1 MRLMLS
7 MSFKTQLLL
16 ISKYNQYIA
25 ICIIYF
31 PLMNLKNNIKSK
43 QMQTVRHNPDKDS
56 CYFIYFKD
64 FCHYFF
70 VSCKNKKPKCY
81 FQYAQEENGAGSDSD
96 DDSDVP
102 DELKQDY
109 VDEMTGENTPPKPR
123 YEFPSCEG
131 RKLLCTC
138 LFCRCRFH
146 LKSWVHL
153 TSLVQW
159 DHFTNRLQGR
169 DLPTN

>member
-56 CYFIYFKD
+56 CFPEQSY
-64 FCHYFF
+64 C
-70 VSCKNKKPKCY
+70 
-81 FQYAQEENGAGSDSD
+81 
-96 DDSDVP
+96 DVWN
-102 DELKQDY
+102 LH
-109 VDEMTGENTPPKPR
+109 G
-123 YEFPSCEG
+123 
-131 RKLLCTC
+131 L
-138 LFCRCRFH
+138 
-146 LKSWVHL
+146 
-153 TSLVQW
+153 
-159 DHFTNRLQGR
+159 
-169 DLPTN
+169 

>member
-56 CYFIYFKD
+56 CSYFVII
-64 FCHYFF
+64 
-70 VSCKNKKPKCY
+70 
-81 FQYAQEENGAGSDSD
+81 
-96 DDSDVP
+96 
-102 DELKQDY
+102 
-109 VDEMTGENTPPKPR
+109 
-123 YEFPSCEG
+123 
-131 RKLLCTC
+131 LCTKC
-138 LFCRCRFH
+138 TLTIWHGSIYSSTTHGYTICRSYYRKTH
-146 LKSWVHL
+146 LIQKLYLPES
-153 TSLVQW
+153 SYCNS
-159 DHFTNRLQGR
+159 DRLQCL
-169 DLPTN
+169 DLYTAERFGSFQPMDLF

>member
-56 CYFIYFKD
+56 CSSVKVRLHWAKVNAKAMLLPDGLLGNRIYCSQEKFHTERTLARKKN
-64 FCHYFF
+64 FLLIF
-70 VSCKNKKPKCY
+70 VAARCEQHVGFHKNPSPMWINHQMHWRNWKLRISNDRY
-81 FQYAQEENGAGSDSD
+81 MISNG
-96 DDSDVP
+96 
-102 DELKQDY
+102 K
-109 VDEMTGENTPPKPR
+109 
-123 YEFPSCEG
+123 G
-131 RKLLCTC
+131 REC
-138 LFCRCRFH
+138 
-146 LKSWVHL
+146 
-153 TSLVQW
+153 
-159 DHFTNRLQGR
+159 
-169 DLPTN
+169 

>member
-56 CYFIYFKD
+56 CSNLKR
-64 FCHYFF
+64 
-70 VSCKNKKPKCY
+70 
-81 FQYAQEENGAGSDSD
+81 
-96 DDSDVP
+96 
-102 DELKQDY
+102 KQDTVTKVPSYRELMEVAAENALTKSNNISNQVFREIY
-109 VDEMTGENTPPKPR
+109 VWQDSQIHIHKV
-123 YEFPSCEG
+123 
-131 RKLLCTC
+131 
-138 LFCRCRFH
+138 LFFR
-146 LKSWVHL
+146 
-153 TSLVQW
+153 SL
-159 DHFTNRLQGR
+159 
-169 DLPTN
+169 

>member
-56 CYFIYFKD
+56 CFLANLRLGIE
-64 FCHYFF
+64 C
-70 VSCKNKKPKCY
+70 S
-81 FQYAQEENGAGSDSD
+81 
-96 DDSDVP
+96 
-102 DELKQDY
+102 
-109 VDEMTGENTPPKPR
+109 VDQ
-123 YEFPSCEG
+123 
-131 RKLLCTC
+131 
-138 LFCRCRFH
+138 FCRRMNSKFKLRL
-146 LKSWVHL
+146 LKIKILRMKKKS
-153 TSLVQW
+153 
-159 DHFTNRLQGR
+159 
-169 DLPTN
+169 